1 MRVAANEKAVELK
14 VGIFVLVG
22 LAVLAALVV
31 QFGRVG
37 EGFKHYY
44 SLNVVFSDA
53 SGLLKGSDVLLSGA
67 KIGLVSGG
75 PRLVKNGQGV
85 EVPLRIFEYVK
96 IPVGSRFTVGASGLL
111 GDRFV
116 AVTMPQGQPAE
127 FFAPNA
133 TVTGTRETGL
143 DDLTKQGNQLLGD
156 LRAAVQNINTTV
168 TRLNEQAFAPP
179 NMENLKATMQHLN
192 DATSSFAATSKKL
205 DGVVDKADAT
215 MASAK
220 SAADNVQVAVFDARR
235 MFAEVTSFVQQ
246 ATRGKGLLPQMIS
259 NSELAND
266 LRALI
271 SNLRAHGILF
281 YRDSAAKE
289 QREPNA
295 ARKPPAR

>member
-1 MRVAANEKAVELK
+1 VAANEKAVELK

-37 EGFKHYY
+37 EGFKRYY
-44 SLNVVFSDA
+44 TLTVVFPDA
-53 SGLLKGSDVLLSGA
+53 SGLLKGSDVLMSGA
-67 KIGLVSGG
+67 KIGFVSGG
-75 PRLVKNGQGV
+75 PRLVKNGEGV
-85 EVPLRIFEYVK
+85 EVPLRVFDFVK
-96 IPVGSRFTVGASGLL
+96 IPTGSRFTVGASGLL

-116 AVTMPQGQPAE
+116 AVSMPQGKPE
-127 FFAPNA
+127 SYFSPNA

-143 DDLTKQGNQLLGD
+143 DDLTKQGSALVGD
-156 LRAAVQNINTTV
+156 LRTTVQNINTTV
-168 TRLNEQAFAPP
+168 TRLNEQAFSQP

-192 DATSSFAATSKKL
+192 EATSSFADTSKKL
-205 DGVVDKADAT
+205 DGVVEKADAT

-235 MFAEVTSFVQQ
+235 MFGEVTNFVQQ

-259 NSELAND
+259 NSDLAND

-281 YRDSAAKE
+281 YRDSAAKAE
-289 QREPNA
+289 REPNPP
-295 ARKPPAR
+295 RKPATR